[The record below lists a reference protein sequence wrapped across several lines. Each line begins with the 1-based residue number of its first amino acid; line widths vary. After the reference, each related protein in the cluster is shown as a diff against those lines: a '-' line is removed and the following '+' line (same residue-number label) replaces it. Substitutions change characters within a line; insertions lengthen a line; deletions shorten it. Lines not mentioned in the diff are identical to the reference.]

1 MFFTLLMV
9 VFGGTFFEIVE
20 GSLMDTI
27 SKATIN
33 AYAIEAMQNIIGKGE
48 RLGQQW
54 LEMAVMA
61 GVAAVGLTV
70 ARLLFRITP
79 EGR

>member
-1 MFFTLLMV
+1 V
-9 VFGGTFFEIVE
+9 VFGGTFFEIAQ
-20 GSLMDTI
+20 GSALDAI

-33 AYAIEAMQNIIGKGE
+33 SYAIDAMQNIIGSGE
-48 RLGQQW
+48 HLGQQW

-61 GVAAVGLTV
+61 GVAVVGLTV

>member
-1 MFFTLLMV
+1 MLTRL
-9 VFGGTFFEIVE
+9 TRCRT
-20 GSLMDTI
+20 S
-27 SKATIN
+27 SA
-33 AYAIEAMQNIIGKGE
+33 KGQS
-48 RLGQQW
+48 LGQQW

-61 GVAAVGLTV
+61 GVAVVGLTI

>member
-1 MFFTLLMV
+1 MH
-9 VFGGTFFEIVE
+9 
-20 GSLMDTI
+20 SI
-27 SKATIN
+27 SRATIN
-33 AYAIEAMQNIIGKGE
+33 AYAIDAMQNIIGKGQH
-48 RLGQQW
+48 LGQQW

-61 GVAAVGLTV
+61 GVAVIGLTL

>member
-1 MFFTLLMV
+1 
-9 VFGGTFFEIVE
+9 
-20 GSLMDTI
+20 
-27 SKATIN
+27 
-33 AYAIEAMQNIIGKGE
+33 MQNIIGKGQS
-48 RLGQQW
+48 LGQQW

-61 GVAAVGLTV
+61 GVAVVGLTI

>member
-1 MFFTLLMV
+1 
-9 VFGGTFFEIVE
+9 
-20 GSLMDTI
+20 
-27 SKATIN
+27 
-33 AYAIEAMQNIIGKGE
+33 MQNIIGRGE
-48 RLGQQW
+48 HLGQQW

-61 GVAAVGLTV
+61 GVAVVGLAI